1 MTFPRQWIFWP
12 FRHFGLKV
20 LSVAIALLLWMVVAG
35 EEIVERGLR
44 VPLELQQVPAIIE
57 LLGDVPT
64 TVDVRVRGAS
74 GTLSRV
80 GAGDVIAVLDLR
92 TARTGR
98 RLFPLGPDQVRV
110 PFGVEVVQV
119 TPSAVALAFELSAT
133 RQVPVLPVVDGRPA
147 PGFVVG
153 PLAAEP
159 RSVDVIGPESAVK
172 RVTEVLTEPVSVT
185 GARTEVKDTVSL
197 GLLDPSLRLKSVR
210 SAVVTVQVLPAPLE
224 RTLRN
229 RAVHLRNLG
238 TNLEAQAVPAAV
250 ELTLRG
256 NRDALNRVD
265 PDDIGAFVDLAG
277 LGPGQYSLTVHAGS
291 SPEVGV
297 TRIEPA
303 SVQVRITS
311 GKQ

>member
-1 MTFPRQWIFWP
+1 MKFPRQLVFWP

-20 LSVAIALLLWMVVAG
+20 LSLGIALLLWMVVAG

-44 VPLELQQVPAIIE
+44 VPLELQQVPATIE
-57 LLGDVPT
+57 LLGEVPT

-92 TARTGR
+92 SARTGR
-98 RLFPLGPDQVRV
+98 RLFPLGPDQVRF

-119 TPSAVALAFELSAT
+119 TPSAVAMAFELSAT
-133 RQVPVLPVVDGRPA
+133 RQVPVVPAVDGRPA

-153 PLAAEP
+153 PLVAEP

-172 RVTEVLTEPVSVT
+172 RVTEVLAEPVSVT
-185 GARTEVKDTVSL
+185 GAMAEVKDTVSL

-210 SAVVTVQVLPAPLE
+210 SAVVTVQVVPAPLE

-265 PDDIGAFVDLAG
+265 PDDISAYVDLAG
-277 LGPGQYSLTVHAGS
+277 LGPGQYSLMVHAGS

-297 TRIEPA
+297 TRFEPA